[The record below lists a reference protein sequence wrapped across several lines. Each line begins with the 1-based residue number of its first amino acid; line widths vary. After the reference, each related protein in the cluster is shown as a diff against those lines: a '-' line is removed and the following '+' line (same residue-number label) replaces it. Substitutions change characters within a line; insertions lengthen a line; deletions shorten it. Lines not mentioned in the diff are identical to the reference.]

1 MIEFAI
7 CNMQM
12 YYVNLGALI
21 EKRRGCSQ
29 SNNLFLTICHLF
41 IVSVYWIVCGVM
53 QSSTL
58 LALQSPTGD
67 EVAHVDHIT

>member
-1 MIEFAI
+1 MIGFAI

-41 IVSVYWIVCGVM
+41 VVSVYWIVSGVV
-53 QSSTL
+53 QSSAL
-58 LALQSPTGD
+58 LALQGPTGD
-67 EVAHVDHIT
+67 EVAHLDHST

>member
-21 EKRRGCSQ
+21 GKRRGCSQ

-41 IVSVYWIVCGVM
+41 VVSVYWIVSGVV
-53 QSSTL
+53 QTSAL
-58 LALQSPTGD
+58 LAIQGPAGD
-67 EVAHVDHIT
+67 